1 MTLAHAAMSAV
12 PSLRRLVVRRT
23 LSFAEADV
31 AHVTVKIAD
40 TEAEVLGAAAV
51 VHDAYVARG
60 LVEPHPSG
68 HRVTAHAVMPTTYTL
83 VAKIGDR
90 VVGAISLVKD
100 GPLGLPLEGVYREEV
115 EQLRAAG
122 ARLAEVGSLAIAPE
136 HRNKG
141 LVQLLYRYVFDV
153 AVVRGVDRFVIAV
166 HPRSETA
173 YSVPLLFERFGAER
187 TYPGLNSGAKSL
199 GLTVSLTDLPERLR
213 EAFGEDAITG
223 NPYHV
228 YYARSWANL
237 AAIPV
242 RPLGRGRPA
251 GPRPRARRRPR
262 RRLRGAVARAC
273 SRRCVASSPAS
284 PFPAEPAPRCARRRR
299 GGPRSSPRPDVSSA
313 RSSLDSPTRR
323 TIVTAMSIDGWSD
336 SSVPSTSTARVYT
349 DEQLFQLELHKI
361 WSRTWVYVGHESEIP
376 RRRTTS
382 S

>member
-228 YYARSWANL
+228 YYARSWSNL

-242 RPLGRGRPA
+242 RPMNGIAQRIL
-251 GPRPRARRRPR
+251 
-262 RRLRGAVARAC
+262 ARALVAARADVFEDL
-273 SRRCVASSPAS
+273 SASVLAAMRRELPGVPL
-284 PFPAEPAPRCARRRR
+284 PRGTGAPM
-299 GGPRSSPRPDVSSA
+299 RPTPSWWTSQFA
-313 RSSLDSPTRR
+313 PT
-323 TIVTAMSIDGWSD
+323 
-336 SSVPSTSTARVYT
+336 
-349 DEQLFQLELHKI
+349 
-361 WSRTWVYVGHESEIP
+361 
-376 RRRTTS
+376 
-382 S
+382 